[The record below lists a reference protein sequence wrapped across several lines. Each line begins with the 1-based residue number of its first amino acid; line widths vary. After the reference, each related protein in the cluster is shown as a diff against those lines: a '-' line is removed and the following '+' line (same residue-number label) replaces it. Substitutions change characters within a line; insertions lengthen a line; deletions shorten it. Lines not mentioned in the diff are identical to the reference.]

1 MSPKLDCLFDRD
13 FVLIRVNEAWCMFFG
28 LTEELALGR
37 SFMDFVP
44 WSYRLATRNDI
55 LALGAECRAAS
66 HTHAAG
72 FGTYTIGQVHWTYQ
86 VILDKQDRIAAYEAI
101 GQSVPGCKRIVRLQS
116 SASAM
121 VH

>member
-1 MSPKLDCLFDRD
+1 
-13 FVLIRVNEAWCMFFG
+13 
-28 LTEELALGR
+28 
-37 SFMDFVP
+37 MDFVP

-55 LALGAECRAAS
+55 LALDAGCQAAS

-72 FGTYTIGQVHWTYQ
+72 FGTCTIGQVQWTYQ
-86 VILDKQDRIAAYEAI
+86 VILDKQGRIAAYEAR
-101 GQSVPGCKRIVRLQS
+101 GQSVPSCKRIIRLQS